1 MQIIEADY
9 NIVTPMFIG
18 GGDKQEAP
26 EIRPPSIKGALRFWW
41 RALQWGDCLNSQ
53 NQDVSAALI
62 ELHKQEAVLF
72 GAAAKD
78 EAYGQGKVLL
88 KVKVSKV
95 GGLKF
100 THNKS
105 PRSPSQAYLLG
116 QGLYHFKKY
125 DLHASITANQ
135 SFKVVLKLHDDVD
148 ASSIKKA
155 LLLFGLLGGL
165 GSRARRG
172 WGSVAI
178 KALSYT
184 NTEKQIEQISI
195 PHNKET
201 FKHCLSEL
209 LTNIPTSL
217 PPFTAFSQLTQIHI
231 SEESTNAEG
240 LLTSVGAQMQRYR
253 SYGKAGGDGVHK
265 VNGQVAEQNFK
276 NDHDLVYDFANK
288 KPITKHPHRVVFG
301 LPHNYFLSGGNTQVD
316 VNGESFSRRAS
327 PLLIHIHQFPNG
339 DCIAV
344 HTLLTSQFLPQ
355 DEKIELIKD
364 PKVKP
369 NYKKSIPCDIDW
381 KDITN
386 YLERF
391 NNRER
396 IV

>member
-26 EIRPPSIKGALRFWW
+26 EIRPPSVKGALRFWW
-41 RALQWGDCLNSQ
+41 RALQWGECLNSL

-62 ELHKQEAVLF
+62 DLHRQEAKLF

-100 THNKS
+100 TLNKAA
-105 PRSPSQAYLLG
+105 RPSGQVYLLG
-116 QGLYHFKKY
+116 QGLYHFKQY
-125 DLHASITANQ
+125 DLHASITVNQ
-135 SFKVVLKLHDDVD
+135 SFKVVLKLNDDVD

-178 KALSYT
+178 KALTYT

-240 LLTSVGAQMQRYR
+240 LLTSVGAQMQMYR
-253 SYGKAGGDGVHK
+253 SYGQNQGNGHK
-265 VNGQVAEQNFK
+265 INGQDAEQKFK
-276 NDHDLVYDFANK
+276 EDHDIVYRLIQNQ
-288 KPITKHPHRVVFG
+288 PITQHPKRVVFG
-301 LPHNYFLSGGNTQVD
+301 LPHNYFFSNDVGNAD
-316 VNGESFSRRAS
+316 VNGEVFGRRAS
-327 PLLIHIHQFPNG
+327 PLLIHIHQFPTG
-339 DCIAV
+339 DCLAV
-344 HTLLTSQFLPQ
+344 QTLLPAQFLPVGENIQ
-355 DEKIELIKD
+355 LKR
-364 PKVKP
+364 
-369 NYKKSIPCDIDW
+369 NHRTKSIPCDIDW